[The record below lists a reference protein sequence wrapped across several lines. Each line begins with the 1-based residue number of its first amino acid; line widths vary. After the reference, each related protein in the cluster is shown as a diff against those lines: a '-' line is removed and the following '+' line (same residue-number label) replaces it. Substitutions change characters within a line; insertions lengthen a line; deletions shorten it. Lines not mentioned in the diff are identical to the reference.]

1 MDWWNNYN
9 SFEQNKFKF
18 YKIISK
24 KVKYNSSR
32 NFTPNHNSKDS
43 LQIPI
48 STFKKRQT
56 KAFLQIISLPSYK
69 HALPIP
75 YPHHSHRINLISA

>member
-1 MDWWNNYN
+1 MDWWNNYDF
-9 SFEQNKFKF
+9 FEQNKFKF

-32 NFTPNHNSKDS
+32 NSTPNHNPKDS

-48 STFKKRQT
+48 ST
-56 KAFLQIISLPSYK
+56 
-69 HALPIP
+69 
-75 YPHHSHRINLISA
+75 